1 VKKANRLAVEA
12 RFVSNSNRTRPGDR
26 VVGQLYVIIVAIA
39 GVMGF
44 VLGTISPAD
53 LEPELFGVVALPPT
67 PLGVALYG
75 IVTVG
80 VGLGILL
87 ALVVY
92 VSDRYADA

>member
-1 VKKANRLAVEA
+1 M
-12 RFVSNSNRTRPGDR
+12 SNSNRTRPGDR

-44 VLGTISPAD
+44 ILGTISPAD
-53 LEPELFGVVALPPT
+53 LEPELFGVIALPPT

-87 ALVVY
+87 LLVVY
-92 VSDRYADA
+92 VSERYADA

>member
-1 VKKANRLAVEA
+1 
-12 RFVSNSNRTRPGDR
+12 VSNSNRTRPGDR

-44 VLGTISPAD
+44 ILGTISPAD
-53 LEPELFGVVALPPT
+53 LEPELFGVIALPPT

-87 ALVVY
+87 LLVVY
-92 VSDRYADA
+92 VSERYADA